1 MSSRGGLPTRDL
13 GVETRLYSEIPR
25 VATAPLG
32 MTVRCSR
39 MPPHHFAHRGSL
51 RAQARRRTF
60 LVGRIFLM
68 LVRRTALG
76 FAPRHPDG
84 AGLGNAPG
92 NIRKGA
98 KMARNDSPNATKQ
111 SDPNANLKPGSN
123 PEDARKVG
131 GEGDFGARAGGER
144 TADRDYVSRNT
155 KMSDPGAAQ
164 PWDFEQDGVRDHGAG
179 GRASGP
185 GSASG
190 GDIDPHGV
198 GRGPRARGLATSGN
212 IGRPPGPDDSDG
224 SSDEFASGG
233 RAEGR
238 NQAGPGRIGGA
249 KRVQGT
255 THSGDLDA
263 HTGGDGQGASAVTN
277 PIHELG
283 GDIKHAPHD
292 SPGDAFAGE
301 VSMGEAMGEDN
312 PLSPSSDSQGD
323 QSDD

>member
-1 MSSRGGLPTRDL
+1 M
-13 GVETRLYSEIPR
+13 
-25 VATAPLG
+25 
-32 MTVRCSR
+32 
-39 MPPHHFAHRGSL
+39 
-51 RAQARRRTF
+51 AQDDQNRT
-60 LVGRIFLM
+60 
-68 LVRRTALG
+68 
-76 FAPRHPDG
+76 
-84 AGLGNAPG
+84 
-92 NIRKGA
+92 
-98 KMARNDSPNATKQ
+98 TKQ
-111 SDPNANLKPGSN
+111 PTDPASLKPGSSA
-123 PEDARKVG
+123 EDARKVG

-164 PWDFEQDGVRDHGAG
+164 PFDWEQDGVRDHGAG
-179 GRASGP
+179 GRAGGP

-190 GDIDPHGV
+190 GDIDPDIVGV
-198 GRGPRARGLATSGN
+198 GTGGSGIATSGN

-233 RAEGR
+233 HAEGR

-301 VSMGEAMGEDN
+301 VSMGEASGEDN
-312 PLSPSSDSQGD
+312 PLSPSSDTGD
-323 QSDD
+323 DGGEKSRD